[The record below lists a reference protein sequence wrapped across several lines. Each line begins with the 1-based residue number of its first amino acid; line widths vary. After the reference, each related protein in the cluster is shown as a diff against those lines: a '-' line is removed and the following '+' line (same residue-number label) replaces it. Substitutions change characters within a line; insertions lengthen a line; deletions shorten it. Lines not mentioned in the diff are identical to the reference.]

1 MKYLYQQLLAFWSL
15 IIVVLLIIGFS
26 FMQFTRSSLEQ
37 TNYTQL
43 FGYANGMQE
52 NYIKLYDSA
61 TSYEAQQQALL
72 NSLTA
77 TESVL
82 AHQEVRFYF
91 LDSEQNVLYPFQ
103 ENKPLKINS
112 NDWQKVSDPTFNG
125 QIAATSSTNLF
136 GQNEATSY
144 IMLPFFSQNNTF
156 AGALVVSQPAKNIE
170 KTLNPL
176 IQNLI
181 KGFVISTFVALFLS
195 YILAN
200 YQMKR
205 INRLKKATKEIAQG
219 HFDVQVPVKLRKDE
233 IEELGEDF
241 NKMAE
246 SLAQYKNEVEEQ
258 EERRIQFMADATHE
272 MRTPLTTINGLIEG
286 LSHDAIPENKKAS
299 ALRLMENETNRLIRL
314 VNENLDY
321 EKIRTNQISMMIK
334 AFNGNQAIERIVTQM
349 SQKAQKAG
357 NTLTFKNEEQVTVY
371 ADYDRFIQVLVNIVQ
386 NAIQFT
392 QDGAIT
398 LTLHKV
404 AEGAEVTVS
413 DTGIGMTEEQQK
425 NIWDRYYKVDPS
437 RKNTKYGESGLG
449 LPIVQQL
456 VRLHGGKIIVDSTP
470 NQGTTFTIFF
480 PDHEPEET
488 KKSAV

>member
-112 NDWQKVSDPTFNG
+112 SDWQKVSDSTFNG

-170 KTLNPL
+170 KTYVQ
-176 IQNLI
+176 IQY
-181 KGFVISTFVALFLS
+181 V
-195 YILAN
+195 
-200 YQMKR
+200 
-205 INRLKKATKEIAQG
+205 
-219 HFDVQVPVKLRKDE
+219 
-233 IEELGEDF
+233 
-241 NKMAE
+241 
-246 SLAQYKNEVEEQ
+246 
-258 EERRIQFMADATHE
+258 
-272 MRTPLTTINGLIEG
+272 
-286 LSHDAIPENKKAS
+286 
-299 ALRLMENETNRLIRL
+299 
-314 VNENLDY
+314 
-321 EKIRTNQISMMIK
+321 
-334 AFNGNQAIERIVTQM
+334 
-349 SQKAQKAG
+349 
-357 NTLTFKNEEQVTVY
+357 
-371 ADYDRFIQVLVNIVQ
+371 
-386 NAIQFT
+386 
-392 QDGAIT
+392 
-398 LTLHKV
+398 
-404 AEGAEVTVS
+404 
-413 DTGIGMTEEQQK
+413 
-425 NIWDRYYKVDPS
+425 
-437 RKNTKYGESGLG
+437 
-449 LPIVQQL
+449 
-456 VRLHGGKIIVDSTP
+456 
-470 NQGTTFTIFF
+470 
-480 PDHEPEET
+480 
-488 KKSAV
+488 